1 MRFSLKPSILSVG
14 LLLLALSSVPAQ
26 AAIIVVDDFTSDTL
40 NASYQQSNVTSS
52 GAATITYNTSDSAV
66 YTPGSLSFPDK
77 LTYSFTSTA
86 SSAATQ
92 SVLIRDDYKL
102 LTDGDWVQITS
113 NINSASATT
122 GTNGGRLS
130 GGLAMIVKGDTGY
143 TNLYALYMRATKDL
157 TSLRGTGLTTN
168 TATTVTNLSSIALT
182 DPVTYRF
189 TRLSPTTLLSEY
201 STNWDPLTQTGT
213 FTTAAA
219 SVTVPDFSTLG
230 FGVFNGNATTS
241 NTGTISFDN
250 LTANIQSVP
259 EPSTYLLGTLGLL
272 GLGVLC
278 KKTQR

>member
-1 MRFSLKPSILSVG
+1 MRYNMKSFALCSAF
-14 LLLLALSSVPAQ
+14 LLFALSSVSAH
-26 AAIIVVDDFTSDTL
+26 AAIIVLDDFTTDTL
-40 NASYQQSNVTSS
+40 DPSYQQSNVTSS
-52 GAATITYNTSDSAV
+52 GAATITYNASDTATYNPGAV
-66 YTPGSLSFPDK
+66 SFPDK
-77 LTYSFTSTA
+77 LTYSFTTTAGST
-86 SSAATQ
+86 ATQ

-122 GTNGGRLS
+122 GTNGGRLG

-157 TSLRGTGLTTN
+157 TSLRGTGPTTN
-168 TATTVTNLSSIALT
+168 SVTTVTNLSSIALT
-182 DPVTYRF
+182 APVTYRF
-189 TRLSPTTLLSEY
+189 TRLSATTLMSEY
-201 STNWDPLTQTGT
+201 STNWDPILQTGT

-250 LTANIQSVP
+250 LTVNIVP
-259 EPSTYLLGTLGLL
+259 EPSTNLLSVLGLV
-272 GLGVLC
+272 GLGFVRR
-278 KKTQR
+278 KK